1 MRFKALLALATG
13 LAAGLAVAAT
23 VPAEAKPAKK
33 KRYENRAHYSI
44 TVRKHRN
51 YLDAGTAVR
60 PGEKSYHDYHRLLTS
75 RFPTYGPAGPD
86 NGEFRYPLPYPFELP
101 GFGF

>member
-1 MRFKALLALATG
+1 MRFKALLALA
-13 LAAGLAVAAT
+13 AGLAIVAA
-23 VPAEAKPAKK
+23 VPADAKPVKK

-44 TVRKHRN
+44 TVRKQRSF
-51 YLDAGTAVR
+51 LDAGTEVR
-60 PGEKSYHDYHRLLTS
+60 PGEKSYHDYHYLLTS

-86 NGEFRYPLPYPFELP
+86 NRDYRYPLPAPFELP